1 MSSDKVVNSII
12 KKLYINPLR
21 KKAAE
26 KKAAAAAAAAEEKAA
41 AEVEAEAAAETNN
54 INAWVKNIFESK
66 NVNPINIKSIKNNEI
81 LRLMNNIFYTDKIK
95 NNVTKKRKRKEN
107 NNSNIGAPQLKKAK
121 IILEEVENEI
131 KKLEDTNVRLSLKN
145 TRASKAAITRKL
157 NILKEK
163 EKALKLILRART
175 RSELKKL
182 LENKK

>member
-21 KKAAE
+21 KKAAKE
-26 KKAAAAAAAAEEKAA
+26 KAAAAAEEKAA
-41 AEVEAEAAAETNN
+41 VEAAAETNN

-121 IILEEVENEI
+121 IILEEVENKI
-131 KKLEDTNVRLSLKN
+131 KKIEDTNINTLFSRLSLKN
-145 TRASKAAITRKL
+145 IRASKAAITRKL

-182 LENKK
+182 LENEK